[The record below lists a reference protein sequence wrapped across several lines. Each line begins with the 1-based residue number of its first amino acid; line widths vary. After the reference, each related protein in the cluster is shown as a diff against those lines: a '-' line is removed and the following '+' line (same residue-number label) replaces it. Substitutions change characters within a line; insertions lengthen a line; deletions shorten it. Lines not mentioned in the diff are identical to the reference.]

1 MISPSVGAD
10 EVEAVVVEDRRI
22 IFASRGL
29 ASRHNSQIVEH
40 ELDMVR
46 SAERPAGG
54 AFTLLRIRNWLMP
67 SGRLVGPPM
76 RSVARELE
84 EAFPGRDIPG

>member
-1 MISPSVGAD
+1 M
-10 EVEAVVVEDRRI
+10 EERRVI
-22 IFASRGL
+22 LAGIGL
-29 ASRHNSQIVEH
+29 ANRHNSRIVEH

-46 SAERPAGG
+46 SAERRVASKRPL
-54 AFTLLRIRNWLMP
+54 TRILNWLMP

-84 EAFPGRDIPG
+84 ETYPGRDS